1 MPNSVMNSVVNSVM
15 NSFSQRRSIFAF
27 IVGLLILLAVNW
39 TIFAREKLLTEGRI
53 VLLELAP
60 VDPRSLMQGDYMAL
74 RFQVATD
81 AFPNVN
87 LNWRRG
93 FMVEQKSDVPTDGHL
108 LLNVDEHGVGHF
120 QKIAQTAEKVQSNQV
135 LMRYRIRSNQV
146 KFGTNA
152 YFFEEGQ
159 ADSYAKAKYGAFRV
173 APNGDMILT
182 ALHGADYVQLQ
193 NKVSLGD
200 AAVN

>member
-1 MPNSVMNSVVNSVM
+1 MLKLVMNA
-15 NSFSQRRSIFAF
+15 FGQRRSMWALI
-27 IVGLLILLAVNW
+27 IGLLILSAVNW
-39 TIFAREKLLTEGRI
+39 TIFSREKLLTEGRV

-74 RFQVATD
+74 RFQVANE

-93 FMVEQKSDVPTDGHL
+93 FLVEKNSDALADGHL
-108 LLNVDEHGVGHF
+108 LLNVDEHGVAHF
-120 QKIAQTAEKVQSNQV
+120 QKIAQMDEKVQSNQV
-135 LMRYRIRSNQV
+135 LMRYRIRNNQV

-159 ADSYAKAKYGAFRV
+159 ATTYAKAKYGAFRV

-182 ALHGADYVQLQ
+182 ALHGADYVQIQ
-193 NKVSLGD
+193 NAEESEHGQR
-200 AAVN
+200 

>member
-1 MPNSVMNSVVNSVM
+1 MLKSVMNSLSP
-15 NSFSQRRSIFAF
+15 RRSIFAF
-27 IVGLLILLAVNW
+27 IVGLLILSAVNW
-39 TIFAREKLLTEGRI
+39 TIYAREKLLTEGRV

-81 AFPNVN
+81 AFPAMNM
-87 LNWRRG
+87 NWRRG
-93 FMVEQKSDVPTDGHL
+93 FMMEQKSDVPADGQL
-108 LLNVDEHGVGHF
+108 LLNVDAHGLGHF
-120 QKIAQTAEKVQSNQV
+120 QKIAQVGEKVGSNQV
-135 LMRYRIRSNQV
+135 LMRYRIRNNQV

-159 ADSYAKAKYGAFRV
+159 ATTYAKAKYGAFRV

-182 ALHGADYVQLQ
+182 ALHGADYAQIQ
-193 NKVSLGD
+193 N
-200 AAVN
+200 AEETENRQR